1 MSEIAR
7 IARLLTQSVEGKP
20 YHGPSL
26 LGALDGITAEVALE
40 RLPWSAHSVWEL
52 ALHVKAELQYARAV
66 IEGTAGPW
74 IAGETTW
81 STPPE
86 ASDEA
91 WASVL
96 RELRRES
103 RALVRTVAKLDDAI
117 LSQKP
122 IRVQGPYYR
131 MLHGTLHHIVFH
143 TGQRSLLA
151 GQRRA
156 AAAASQDAGDD
167 A

>member
-7 IARLLTQSVEGKP
+7 IARLLTQSIEGKP

-26 LGALDGITAEVALE
+26 FSAITGVTAEIAVH
-40 RLPWSAHSVWEL
+40 RPPWSAHSIWEL
-52 ALHVKAELQYARAV
+52 LLHVTAELRYARAV

-74 IAGETTW
+74 VAGETTW
-81 STPPE
+81 PALPE
-86 ASDEA
+86 ASGEA
-91 WASVL
+91 WAAAM

-103 RALVRTVAKLDDAI
+103 HALVRAVAKLDDTV

-143 TGQRSLLA
+143 TGQISLLA
-151 GQRRA
+151 GQRPPVA
-156 AAAASQDAGDD
+156 ATD
-167 A
+167 